1 MGGRGSRRCPRELVL
16 SLLRRCP
23 PVDSAASGSS
33 PHLPGGPGHA
43 AASCRLG
50 ARPRPLGRPLPLGP
64 GPAPARRVTAAGGPA
79 SLRPAMAGRLLLL
92 LLVAAALW
100 GRAPGGEV
108 AAPLA
113 ELRSQISGVEAL
125 LEEFRHQLQPDQ
137 PGGARC
143 RGGAFSGRPDSI
155 IRTKD
160 SLAAGAT
167 FLRAPAA
174 VAGWRQ
180 CLQACCA
187 EPRCSLAVVQ
197 RGRPQGQP
205 GALSCYLFNC
215 TYRGRAV
222 CRFAPHRGYSSYSLG
237 PANRTQPPGP
247 RGSPL
252 PALLPEAAENDELP
266 HSKAGEDIVLQSP
279 VDWVILDG
287 RESLDDHGIIQYEW
301 TLLQGD
307 SSVDIKVPQP
317 GTLKLSHLQEGVY
330 IFQLTVTDTAGQ
342 KSSDNISV
350 TILPMVHTALGC
362 AGVCSRY
369 QFICD
374 DGCCIDITF
383 ACDGVE
389 QCPDGSDEAFCHNFS
404 LGRKTVTHA
413 AISTDQQRTIGLT
426 KDADNSVENTQKNTI
441 RNQPLLALDADKSN
455 QSLSQGPKK
464 QVNGFIPGAI
474 SQQTATDPSSQSNS
488 DPGNIS
494 SGKKTK
500 NENGIAV
507 SKSDQAAA
515 GHPVPETGA
524 VLPLALGLA
533 ITALLLLMVACRLR
547 LVRQKLKKARPIT
560 SEESDYLINGMYL

>member
-1 MGGRGSRRCPRELVL
+1 MASRL
-16 SLLRRCP
+16 
-23 PVDSAASGSS
+23 
-33 PHLPGGPGHA
+33 
-43 AASCRLG
+43 
-50 ARPRPLGRPLPLGP
+50 
-64 GPAPARRVTAAGGPA
+64 
-79 SLRPAMAGRLLLL
+79 RLLLL
-92 LLVAAALW
+92 LLAALC
-100 GRAPGGEV
+100 GRASGGEV

-113 ELRSQISGVEAL
+113 ELRSQISGVESL
-125 LEEFRHQLQPDQ
+125 LEEFRRQLQPDEA
-137 PGGARC
+137 GGGRC
-143 RGGAFSGRPDSI
+143 RGGAFSARPDAI

-197 RGRPQGQP
+197 RARPP
-205 GALSCYLFNC
+205 GEPGPLSCYLFNC

-237 PANRTQPPGP
+237 PANLTQPPA
-247 RGSPL
+247 RGSPR
-252 PALLPEAAENDELP
+252 PALTQAAENDKPP
-266 HSKAGEDIVLQSP
+266 HSKAGQDIVLQSP

-350 TILPMVHTALGC
+350 TVLPMVHSALGC
-362 AGVCSRY
+362 TGVCSRY

-389 QCPDGSDEAFCHNFS
+389 QCPDGSDEAFCQNFS
-404 LGRKTVTHA
+404 PGRKTVTHA
-413 AISTDQQRTIGLT
+413 AISTAQQRIVGLT

-441 RNQPLLALDADKSN
+441 RNQPLLLSLDADKSN

-464 QVNGFIPGAI
+464 QISEFMPEQCLVPPAAGPCKGHFPRWHFDVSSGTCLHFIYGGCKGNENNFLQESDCLSECVEIHGAI

-488 DPGNIS
+488 EPANSS
-494 SGKKTK
+494 SGKRTDT
-500 NENGIAV
+500 NENGIVV
-507 SKSDQAAA
+507 SKSDQAAG

>member
-1 MGGRGSRRCPRELVL
+1 MASRL
-16 SLLRRCP
+16 
-23 PVDSAASGSS
+23 
-33 PHLPGGPGHA
+33 
-43 AASCRLG
+43 
-50 ARPRPLGRPLPLGP
+50 
-64 GPAPARRVTAAGGPA
+64 
-79 SLRPAMAGRLLLL
+79 RLLLL
-92 LLVAAALW
+92 LLLAALC
-100 GRAPGGEV
+100 GRASAGEV

-113 ELRSQISGVEAL
+113 ELRSQISGVESL
-125 LEEFRHQLQPDQ
+125 LEEFRRQLQPDEA
-137 PGGARC
+137 GGGRC
-143 RGGAFSGRPDSI
+143 RGGAFSARPDAI

-197 RGRPQGQP
+197 RARPPGEP

-237 PANRTQPPGP
+237 PANLTQPPA
-247 RGSPL
+247 RGSPR
-252 PALLPEAAENDELP
+252 PALSQAAENDEPP
-266 HSKAGEDIVLQSP
+266 HSKAGQDIVLQSP

-350 TILPMVHTALGC
+350 TVLPMVHSALGC
-362 AGVCSRY
+362 TGVCSRY

-389 QCPDGSDEAFCHNFS
+389 QCPDGSDEAFCQNFS
-404 LGRKTVTHA
+404 PGRKTVTHA
-413 AISTDQQRTIGLT
+413 AISTAQQRIVGLT

-441 RNQPLLALDADKSN
+441 RNQPLLLSLDADKSN

-464 QVNGFIPGAI
+464 QISEFMPEQCLVPPAAGPCKGHFPRWHFDVSSGTCLHFIYGGCKGNENNFLQESDCLSECVEIHGAI

-488 DPGNIS
+488 EPANSS
-494 SGKKTK
+494 SGKRTDT
-500 NENGIAV
+500 NENGIVV
-507 SKSDQAAA
+507 SKSDQAAG

>member
-1 MGGRGSRRCPRELVL
+1 MAWR
-16 SLLRRCP
+16 LLR
-23 PVDSAASGSS
+23 
-33 PHLPGGPGHA
+33 
-43 AASCRLG
+43 
-50 ARPRPLGRPLPLGP
+50 
-64 GPAPARRVTAAGGPA
+64 
-79 SLRPAMAGRLLLL
+79 L
-92 LLVAAALW
+92 LLVAALC
-100 GRAPGGEV
+100 GRAPGGEAA

-113 ELRSQISGVEAL
+113 ELRSQISGVESL
-125 LEEFRHQLQPDQ
+125 LEEFRRQLQPDE
-137 PGGARC
+137 PGGGRC
-143 RGGAFSGRPDSI
+143 RGGAFSARPDAI

-167 FLRAPAA
+167 FLRAPAGE
-174 VAGWRQ
+174 AGWRQ
-180 CLQACCA
+180 CLEACCA

-197 RGRPQGQP
+197 RARGP
-205 GALSCYLFNC
+205 GEPAGLSCYLFNC

-237 PANRTQPPGP
+237 PANPTQQPGPGP
-247 RGSPL
+247 RASPL
-252 PALLPEAAENDELP
+252 PALPEAEENDQPP

-317 GTLKLSHLQEGVY
+317 GTLKLSHLKEDVY
-330 IFQLTVTDTAGQ
+330 IFQLTVTDTIGQ

-350 TILPMVHTALGC
+350 TILPMVHSALGC

-404 LGRKTVTHA
+404 LGRKSVTHA
-413 AISTDQQRTIGLT
+413 AISTAQQRTIGLA
-426 KDADNSVENTQKNTI
+426 KDEDSSVENTQKTTI
-441 RNQPLLALDADKSN
+441 RNQPLLSLDADKSN

-464 QVNGFIPGAI
+464 QVSGLIPGAV
-474 SQQTATDPSSQSNS
+474 SQQTTTDPSSQSNS
-488 DPGNIS
+488 EPGNIS
-494 SGKKTK
+494 SGKRTDK
-500 NENGIAV
+500 NENGIIV
-507 SKSDQAAA
+507 SKSEQAAG